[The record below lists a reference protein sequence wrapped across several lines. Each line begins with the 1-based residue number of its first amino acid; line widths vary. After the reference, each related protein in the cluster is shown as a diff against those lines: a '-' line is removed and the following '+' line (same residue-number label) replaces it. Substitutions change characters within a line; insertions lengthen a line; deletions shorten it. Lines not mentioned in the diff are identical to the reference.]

1 MEKWIQVKTSTAMLG
16 LAQQFRTHF
25 DNKVQNAYIKN
36 TVPALALKYVLGK
49 LPSSHVSVTTSHTHS
64 LFQWPSCQIVWQ

>member
-1 MEKWIQVKTSTAMLG
+1 MMSSIRLG
-16 LAQQFRTHF
+16 WAQQLRTHF
-25 DNKVQNAYIKN
+25 DNKMQGAYIEN

-49 LPSSHVSVTTSHTHS
+49 LPSSHVSVMTSHTHG